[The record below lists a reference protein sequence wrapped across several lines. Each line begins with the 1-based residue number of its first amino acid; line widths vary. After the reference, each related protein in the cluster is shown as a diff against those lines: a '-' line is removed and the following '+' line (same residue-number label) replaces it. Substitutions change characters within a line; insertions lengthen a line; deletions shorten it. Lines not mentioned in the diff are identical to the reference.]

1 MFWRNKKQ
9 APQTPVT
16 SSGFLLGSESA
27 LCANSDDLVAL
38 AQERPE
44 ASMQPEHVHQFNPGT
59 YVVPVGYRISGPI
72 FTTRPVR
79 IDGELAGRG
88 LVARQVTVGPTGVL
102 KQSAEVESLIV
113 EGLVVAPI
121 KARGSVELRAGGEL
135 RGEVDSPCLR
145 VNSGGV
151 LSDCLVAV
159 GEQRDGRP
167 AAYSNGRPAAYSK

>member
-9 APQTPVT
+9 TFQTPVA
-16 SSGFLLGSESA
+16 SSGFSLSNESA
-27 LCANSDDLVAL
+27 RSANSDDLVAV
-38 AQERPE
+38 AQERP
-44 ASMQPEHVHQFNPGT
+44 AVSLQPERVRQFSPGT

-88 LVARQVTVGPTGVL
+88 LVAREVVVGPTGVL

-113 EGLVVAPI
+113 EGRVTAPI

-135 RGEVDSPCLR
+135 RGEIDSPVLR
-145 VNSGGV
+145 VDGGGV
-151 LSDCLVAV
+151 LSDCVVAV
-159 GEQRDGRP
+159 GEHRTSRVP
-167 AAYSNGRPAAYSK
+167 A